1 MQQMVV
7 DYFILPVVETE
18 MGTEDAGGEGG
29 VTMYCGVLNCAFIL
43 MYMHICMYA
52 IGRRNYREELAQLFR
67 QTQPTAEYSRSSGLC
82 PIKTPIQFPSPL
94 LVSISISISILSYHH
109 HLPQCHRWVQSRA
122 GTRML
127 SMSICSTYHL
137 TANTI

>member
-1 MQQMVV
+1 MVV
-7 DYFILPVVETE
+7 GCIILPVVETK
-18 MGTEDAGGEGG
+18 MGTEDVGDEGG
-29 VTMYCGVLNCAFIL
+29 VTMYCGVLHSYCAFIF
-43 MYMHICMYA
+43 MYMHMYA
-52 IGRRNYREELAQLFR
+52 IGKRNYREELAQLFR

-109 HLPQCHRWVQSRA
+109 HLPQCHRWVQFRA